1 MANRS
6 TTAKIEKE
14 AGAAIEDAVTAG
26 KENMDKM
33 MKAQN
38 DAAEQMMAAGRQRM
52 DTAMKSFESFGSF
65 GREAFDAWVQAGTS
79 ASKMLETLSAEQMA
93 FAKAQAEDSVAAA
106 KAMMG
111 AKTLQEYYDLQ
122 NDFLKSSVDAA
133 MQQSTKLGEMS
144 TKLAKQTF
152 EPLNER
158 FQKAVDQAMKPI
170 SA

>member
-6 TTAKIEKE
+6 ASAKIEKE
-14 AGAAIEDAVTAG
+14 AGAAIEDAVTVG
-26 KENMDKM
+26 KENMTKM
-33 MKAQN
+33 MKVQN
-38 DAAEQMMAAGRQRM
+38 DAAEQFMTAGRERM
-52 DTAMKSFESFGSF
+52 DAAMKSFETFGSF
-65 GREAFDAWVQAGTS
+65 GREAFDAWVQAGTG
-79 ASKMLETLSAEQMA
+79 ATKMLESLNAEQLA
-93 FAKAQAEDSVAAA
+93 FAKAQVEDTVSAA
-106 KAMMG
+106 KAMMS

-122 NDFLKSSVDAA
+122 NDYMKSSVDAA

-170 SA
+170 NA